1 MQTISDLTKDIAKK
15 RQDKERSIL
24 EQDESVMKQLLS
36 EKRALLINEN
46 KEIENITRENQQ
58 AIQQELTDTRKTISK
73 EIQVIQ
79 GEIKQLGRFNMLKG
93 TIWGVTG
100 LIILILAAVIVWQGK
115 EINDRQQE
123 LDELNL
129 QIEQTPLE
137 KRILRAVE
145 FHEDKDNKAYFIVA
159 KNSKKAE
166 AYTTTGKDKVLKIE
180 K

>member
-1 MQTISDLTKDIAKK
+1 
-15 RQDKERSIL
+15 
-24 EQDESVMKQLLS
+24 
-36 EKRALLINEN
+36 
-46 KEIENITRENQQ
+46 
-58 AIQQELTDTRKTISK
+58 
-73 EIQVIQ
+73 
-79 GEIKQLGRFNMLKG
+79 MLKG

-145 FHEDKDNKAYFIVA
+145 FHEDKDNKTYSIVA
-159 KNSKKAE
+159 KKSKRF
-166 AYTTTGKDKVLKIE
+166 
-180 K
+180 